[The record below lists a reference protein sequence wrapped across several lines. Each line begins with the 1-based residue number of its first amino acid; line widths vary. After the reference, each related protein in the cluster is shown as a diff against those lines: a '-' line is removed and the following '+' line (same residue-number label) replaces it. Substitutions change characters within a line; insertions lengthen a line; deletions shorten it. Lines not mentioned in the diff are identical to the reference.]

1 MEVLPPGANDTT
13 SVIGRLG
20 KVCADAGRAASASV
34 QIAANRRAIG
44 PPKIGVSDGYCCASA
59 MIREGGRSS
68 GIAMGWSGIFV
79 QTLKGACTAFVFAL
93 AAALTA
99 PGHAQTL
106 DLSGK

>member
-20 KVCADAGRAASASV
+20 KGCADAGRVASASA
-34 QIAANRRAIG
+34 QIVRNRRAIG

-68 GIAMGWSGIFV
+68 GIVMGWSDTFV
-79 QTLKGACTAFVFAL
+79 QTLRNACALARCVTAFASAL
-93 AAALTA
+93 
-99 PGHAQTL
+99 
-106 DLSGK
+106 